1 MEENDAKQLYLIGSS
16 LESLR
21 WLVIAFAIVNM
32 LNIVGTILSN
42 LVALL
47 ALIKQ
52 RTLHNPSNTL
62 LGAMCLG
69 NIISV
74 LLVHTVYE
82 HMLGCIQSSTTECLT
97 NEIVTVFHA
106 NFVTCKGIT
115 SFITTMVSV
124 DRYLAICHPF
134 QYLGTATIKKY
145 ILITIVFS
153 GIWAAYS
160 LCLILILPL
169 KTFYYSVII
178 ILVCGITAMSFCY
191 TRVLIIVHR
200 QRVRVQVVGE
210 ISGTVSSPPQL
221 REKNKTLV
229 IFVEMFIFN
238 IFNIPLLLFAM
249 YYVVHGFNGSYT
261 IPFVLMHLGYT
272 LSNVTNF
279 INPFVYCFRSSEV
292 RRAAKKLIPQK
303 LSAFTEYIRARKL
316 VKVAPLSMWAMGSPH
331 GVV

>member
-32 LNIVGTILSN
+32 INIVGTILSN

-82 HMLGCIQSSTTECLT
+82 HMLGCIQSSTTACLT

-106 NFVTCKGIT
+106 NFVTCKGII
-115 SFITTMVSV
+115 SFVTAMVSV

-145 ILITIVFS
+145 ILIIAVFI
-153 GIWAAYS
+153 GIWTAYS
-160 LCLILILPL
+160 VCLILILPL
-169 KTFYYSVII
+169 KTFYCSVII
-178 ILVCGITAMSFCY
+178 ILFCGITAMNFCY

-200 QRVRVQVVGE
+200 QRVRVQAVGE
-210 ISGTVSSPPQL
+210 ISGKVSSPPQL
-221 REKNKTLV
+221 REKNKALV

-238 IFNIPLLLFAM
+238 IFNLPLLLFAM
-249 YYVVHGFNGSYT
+249 YCVVHGFNGSYT
-261 IPFVLMHLGYT
+261 IPFVLMNVGFT
-272 LSNVTNF
+272 LSNITNF
-279 INPFVYCFRSSEV
+279 MNPFVYCFRSSEV
-292 RRAAKKLIPQK
+292 RKAVKRLIPQK
-303 LSAFTEYIRARKL
+303 MAVFTEYIRAKKL
-316 VKVAPLSMWAMGSPH
+316 VKVAPVST
-331 GVV
+331 